1 METVIHNDYRQRP
14 ITSDEEC
21 ERSHQ
26 YLERL
31 EEMIADQEDVTVRA
45 RAAGD
50 EAQLAQARTSLWRLL
65 TKRQG
70 VVDAL
75 TRYEQDKSAFTGD
88 KSKQNKSA

>member
-1 METVIHNDYRQRP
+1 MEAVIHNDFRQRP
-14 ITSDEEC
+14 ITSDEGYEC
-21 ERSHQ
+21 SHQ

-31 EEMIADQEDVTVRA
+31 EAMIADQEDVTLRA

-50 EAQLAQARTSLWRLL
+50 DAQLAQARTSLWRLL

-70 VVDAL
+70 VVDSL
-75 TRYEQDKSAFTGD
+75 TTYEQGKSASTGD